1 MNKGHHTKRTRPLFK
16 GHHSEQGTLLQV
28 NKGHHSE
35 QGTLLQVTKG
45 DHSEQETPQ
54 KSRETTENKGQ
65 YSQQGTSWQTRLHHW
80 IKF

>member
-1 MNKGHHTKRTRPLFK
+1 MGHHTK
-16 GHHSEQGTLLQV
+16 GHDRYSRDT
-28 NKGHHSE
+28 
-35 QGTLLQVTKG
+35 
-45 DHSEQETPQ
+45 SEQETPQ

>member
-1 MNKGHHTKRTRPLFK
+1 MGHHTEGHDCYTRDTVVNK

-35 QGTLLQVTKG
+35 Q
-45 DHSEQETPQ
+45 ETPQ
-54 KSRETTENKGQ
+54 QSRETANKEQ

-80 IKF
+80 IRFSSRLEISI

>member
-1 MNKGHHTKRTRPLFK
+1 
-16 GHHSEQGTLLQV
+16 V

-35 QGTLLQVTKG
+35 QGTLLQVNKG